1 MSINSL
7 TVQGNLAADAR
18 FNKVSDSRFAVSF
31 TVIVNKSVPDS
42 TSETGFRDVTTPY
55 QCTRFLEKEESAAKL
70 AGHLSKGRQVTAT
83 GPFRQAKKNKSEST
97 GKTYHGWQVIA
108 DEVVLGAKP
117 KPKTENAA
125 A

>member
-18 FNKVSDSRFAVSF
+18 SNKVSDTRFAVSF
-31 TVIVNKSVPDS
+31 TVIVNKRVPDARA
-42 TSETGFRDVTTPY
+42 EGGYRDQTTPY
-55 QCTRFLEKEESAAKL
+55 QATRFLDNEASAAKL
-70 AGHLSKGRQVTAT
+70 AGHLTKGRQVTAT
-83 GPFRQAKKNKSEST
+83 GPLRKGKPNKSEST
-97 GKTYHGWQVIA
+97 GKTYHGWQLIV

-117 KPKTENAA
+117 KPKTEDAA